1 MSEERSS
8 NTPSPAPRIR
18 SGLPAG
24 HWWVNHEAR
33 ALRHELE
40 GSYLWCPKRNP
51 NGTRNA
57 SFDNMSR
64 ALPADLVFSHAEGRI
79 GALGMVLDRVRTAP
93 APAHRPQLPEH
104 APHAEGWFLPVR
116 FEALAQPLTPRTYMK
131 RLAPVLPPRYA
142 PLRVNGEGRQSVYLA
157 EVPPAMAEVL
167 CELLAGQVQK
177 IEEQI
182 AIETDDQLTDSAIEE
197 RIWRR
202 SDLGPLEKR
211 QLVNA
216 RIGQGV
222 FRQNVER
229 FETFC
234 RVTGVA
240 DRRHLRARHIKP
252 WRLADDREKLDGC
265 NGLLLSPH
273 IDHLLDRGH
282 VSFADDGRL
291 LISRHLNPSVARA
304 WGFDRARPPYAF
316 RPEQCRYLDFH
327 RRNVF
332 ETVHAGRRT

>member
-1 MSEERSS
+1 MSQEQTSS
-8 NTPSPAPRIR
+8 EQSPVLRAQ
-18 SGLPAG
+18 SGVPAG
-24 HWWVNHEAR
+24 HWWVNHDTR
-33 ALRHELE
+33 ALPHEIE

-51 NGTRNA
+51 NGARNA

-64 ALPADLVFSHAEGRI
+64 VLPGDRVFSHADGRV
-79 GALGMVLDRVRTAP
+79 GAFGVVLDRVRTAP
-93 APAHRPQLPEH
+93 APAHRPGLAQDTSDP
-104 APHAEGWFLPVR
+104 EGWFLPVR
-116 FEALAQPLTPRTYMK
+116 FEALPQPLLPRTHAK
-131 RLAPVLPPRYA
+131 RLAPVLPPKYA
-142 PLRVNGEGRQSVYLA
+142 PVRVNGDNRQGVYLA
-157 EVPPAMAEVL
+157 EVPPAMAQVL
-167 CELLAGQVQK
+167 RELLGGQVEK

-197 RIWRR
+197 RIWQRT
-202 SDLGPLEKR
+202 DLGPLEKR

-216 RIGQGV
+216 RLGQGV
-222 FRQNVER
+222 FRQNLER
-229 FETFC
+229 LETFC

-282 VSFADDGRL
+282 ISFADDGRL
-291 LISRHLNPSVARA
+291 LISQYLNPSVVRA
-304 WGFDRARPPYAF
+304 WGLDGVRPPYPF

-327 RRNVF
+327 RRELF
-332 ETVHAGRRT
+332 ETVHPGRRA